1 MTKINYP
8 LTFYE
13 RQQIEHHLR
22 LRRKKREIA
31 RRLNR
36 DHSVIIREINR
47 NSDEKYGY
55 RAEIAQ
61 VKANLKA
68 KKTNK
73 RKLNKDFFLR
83 KHVEKELAAG
93 NSPEQVA
100 GRLKRFPS
108 KELQGE
114 TISYEAIYDYIYNTV
129 QGKFLYQYLR
139 NKHKKRQKRKSRK
152 KQQKITIPERISIH
166 ERPETIDKKFRIGDW
181 ESDLLEFKKQKEC
194 VSVQYER
201 KSMAVRLNK
210 IANKTTDEN
219 EQALLKTIDSLPLYL
234 FKSMTFDNGG
244 ENVCHLK
251 LRNEFDIATYFCDS
265 YSSWQKGGVE
275 NINGLIREYLPK
287 KTDLSKLTD
296 REIYKIQE
304 KLNNRPRKSLG
315 YLTPN
320 EVIQKELN
328 N

>member
-1 MTKINYP
+1 MTKTNYP

-22 LRRKKREIA
+22 LRRKKRQIA
-31 RRLNR
+31 RRLDR
-36 DHSVIIREINR
+36 DHSVIVREINR
-47 NSDEKYGY
+47 NNDEKYGY

-61 VKANLKA
+61 AKADLKA

-83 KHVEKELAAG
+83 KHVERELAEG
-93 NSPEQVA
+93 YSPEQVA
-100 GRLKRFPS
+100 GRLKEFPPQ
-108 KELQGE
+108 ELQGE
-114 TISYEAIYDYIYNTV
+114 TISHESIYQYIYQTPH
-129 QGKFLYQYLR
+129 GKFLYQYLR
-139 NKHKKRQKRKSRK
+139 NKHKKRQKHKSRK
-152 KQQKITIPERISIH
+152 KQQKITIPDRISIH
-166 ERPETIDKKFRIGDW
+166 QRPETIDKKLRIGDW
-181 ESDLLEFKKQKEC
+181 ESDLIEFRKQKEC

-201 KSMAVRLNK
+201 KVMLVRLNK
-210 IANKTTDEN
+210 VANKTTNEN
-219 EQALLKTIDSLPLYL
+219 EQALLKTIDSLPLQL
-234 FKSMTFDNGG
+234 FKSFTFDNGG
-244 ENVCHLK
+244 ENVCHLR
-251 LRNEFDIATYFCDS
+251 LRDEFSIQTYFCDS

-296 REIYKIQE
+296 RDIYKIQE

-320 EVIQKELN
+320 EVIQRELN